1 MEPDKKSSE
10 EFSEYHVDWIKDR
23 IDSEFRKHSRSEGLD
38 WSLIAAKKIVA
49 TFKEKYTLL
58 NKNES

>member
-1 MEPDKKSSE
+1 MEPDKNSSE
-10 EFSEYHVDWIKDR
+10 EFSEYHVEWIKDR
-23 IDSEFRKHSRSEGLD
+23 IDSEFKKHSRSEGLD